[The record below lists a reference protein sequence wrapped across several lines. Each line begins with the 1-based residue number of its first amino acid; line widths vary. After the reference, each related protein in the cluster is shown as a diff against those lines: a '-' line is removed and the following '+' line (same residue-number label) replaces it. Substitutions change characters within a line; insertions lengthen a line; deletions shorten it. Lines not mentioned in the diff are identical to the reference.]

1 MMEIIMKMLFCLLIA
16 AIIGGII
23 GWLLRSLFCKSKFD
37 EYEGR
42 LRENEEEMARL
53 RASLSKAKGDASTE
67 NDKDDAEI
75 AALKAQISSLEG
87 NLKTSADLDAD
98 WSKKYAA
105 LEADLKTSNE
115 SYAKLETESSDWKTK
130 LAELTAAGA
139 GGAAV
144 GAVVSGG
151 SDSEISSLQAKIK
164 SLESDLKISHERQ
177 FTLESDLRGWESKAS
192 TLSSAGAVASTS
204 DDDEITRLR
213 AELDGLKVKL
223 NETETERVYLLGQ
236 VKKAESGESI
246 KREVPMDQRDDLELI
261 HGVGPVL
268 ERMLYD
274 MGIYY
279 FKDIASWDAAKIAE
293 MNEKLPNFRG
303 RIERENWVESAKE
316 EHFKKYG
323 EKL

>member
-1 MMEIIMKMLFCLLIA
+1 MWDWSLVWKIWLCLLIA
-16 AIIGGII
+16 AVIGGII

-42 LRENEEEMARL
+42 LRDNEEEIARL
-53 RASLSKAKGDASTE
+53 RGSLSKAKDDASVE
-67 NDKDDAEI
+67 NNKDDAEI

-87 NLKTSADLDAD
+87 NLKASANLDAD
-98 WSKKYAA
+98 WKKKYAA
-105 LEADLKTSNE
+105 LE
-115 SYAKLETESSDWKTK
+115 
-130 LAELTAAGA
+130 
-139 GGAAV
+139 
-144 GAVVSGG
+144 
-151 SDSEISSLQAKIK
+151 
-164 SLESDLKISHERQ
+164 SDLKVCHDRQ
-177 FTLESDLRGWESKAS
+177 FTLESDLKGWESKVA
-192 TLSSAGAVASTS
+192 TLSSAGAVAGSS
-204 DDDEITRLR
+204 VDDGEVNRLR

-223 NETETERVYLLGQ
+223 NETENERVYLLGQ
-236 VKKAESGESI
+236 VKRAESGESI

-274 MGIYY
+274 MGIYF

-303 RIERENWVESAKE
+303 RIEREGWVASAKE